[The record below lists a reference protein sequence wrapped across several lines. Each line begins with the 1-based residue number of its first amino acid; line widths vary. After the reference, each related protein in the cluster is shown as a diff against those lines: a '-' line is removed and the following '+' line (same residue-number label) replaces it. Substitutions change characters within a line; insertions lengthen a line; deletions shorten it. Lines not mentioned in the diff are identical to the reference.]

1 MVRTTHSFHPPL
13 IPRSHKEFVQKC
25 ALKRHE
31 QTHLDEKL
39 WECDYPNCGK
49 RFKLRVYL
57 DVHKRIHPQVG
68 IEALAV
74 CLPVD
79 SKVSRGKIDSENSM

>member
-1 MVRTTHSFHPPL
+1 M
-13 IPRSHKEFVQKC
+13 IPSRKEFVQKC

-31 QTHLDEKL
+31 QTHLQDKL

-57 DVHKRIHPQVG
+57 DVHKRIHPQ
-68 IEALAV
+68 IESEIQNHSQSNDIKL
-74 CLPVD
+74 
-79 SKVSRGKIDSENSM
+79 SRGKYDTANSMCVYYRLFFL

>member
-1 MVRTTHSFHPPL
+1 MF
-13 IPRSHKEFVQKC
+13 SHKEFVQKC

-31 QTHLDEKL
+31 QTHLEDKL

-57 DVHKRIHPQVG
+57 DVHKRIHPQ
-68 IEALAV
+68 IE
-74 CLPVD
+74 PEIQTSSQSNE
-79 SKVSRGKIDSENSM
+79 SKLSRGKFDTINNMYVNISIFLD